1 MNKSKL
7 SHSIWY
13 NHAQS
18 RHLCA
23 NFSLQIAIP
32 SCQSMYICTVLL
44 TLSSIMIQFC
54 DVNLWLY
61 VFCVF
66 LSCLYI
72 LYTAVYCKPLIVCCL
87 CGFVMFIYIY
97 VIQLCDGYLLCGL
110 CTLDMFICTLYSC
123 VLSTFDFMLSVCFVR
138 LICTLYSCVLSTFD
152 CILSVCFVRLVCT
165 PYSYVLL
172 TCDSILS
179 ECFCQVDM
187 YSMPA
192 VCC

>member
-61 VFCVF
+61 VVCVF
-66 LSCLYI
+66 CHAYAYCIQLCVANIWLFVVCVVLLCLYI
-72 LYTAVYCKPLIVCCL
+72 FMLYSCVMDTFCAVCVLLMCLYVPYTAVCCQTFIVCCL
-87 CGFVMFIYIY
+87 Y
-97 VIQLCDGYLLCGL
+97 
-110 CTLDMFICTLYSC
+110 
-123 VLSTFDFMLSVCFVR
+123 VLSG
-138 LICTLYSCVLSTFD
+138 
-152 CILSVCFVRLVCT
+152 
-165 PYSYVLL
+165 
-172 TCDSILS
+172 
-179 ECFCQVDM
+179 
-187 YSMPA
+187 
-192 VCC
+192 